1 MNRID
6 LQHGAPMVFLSLAS
20 AEKGGACGVLEDLTD
35 TLTRLGRAFEVV
47 LGPNL
52 LCHGHALEEGV

>member
-1 MNRID
+1 M
-6 LQHGAPMVFLSLAS
+6 MFLSLAS
-20 AEKGGACGVLEDLTD
+20 AEEGGACGILEDLTD

-52 LCHGHALEEGV
+52 LRHGHALEEGG